1 MVDPSG
7 AADQVVVVQEA
18 AVRVELDPPA
28 GGDRVH
34 PALGVG
40 QLHAV
45 TRPEWPAPQAR
56 IDRRHEIED

>member
-1 MVDPSG
+1 VL
-7 AADQVVVVQEA
+7 QEA
-18 AVRVELDPPA
+18 SVRVEPLA
-28 GGDRVH
+28 LGQGDRVQ